1 MLFVGLSLTLKFS
14 FLFDDENR
22 AQYMLY
28 FPLYYDRIYIACIT
42 MFMFTCKHMH
52 SVFNNMTSAAI
63 YFGVCEL
70 SYTFYIYLIQTPSI
84 PGILISSNLYGGI
97 YAVYKLAT
105 RQVATC

>member
-1 MLFVGLSLTLKFS
+1 MLYVGSSLTLNFS

-28 FPLYYDRIYIACIT
+28 LPLYYDRIYIACIT

-70 SYTFYIYLIQTPSI
+70 SYTFLHIFYPNPSI
-84 PGILISSNLYGGI
+84 PGI
-97 YAVYKLAT
+97 
-105 RQVATC
+105 

>member
-1 MLFVGLSLTLKFS
+1 MLYVGLSLTLNFS
-14 FLFDDENR
+14 FLFFDDENR

-28 FPLYYDRIYIACIT
+28 LPLYYDRIYIACIT

-70 SYTFYIYLIQTPSI
+70 AYAYKCIYL
-84 PGILISSNLYGGI
+84 SS
-97 YAVYKLAT
+97 
-105 RQVATC
+105 